1 MNSSLSGE
9 IHEARLVPTFSLSGE
24 TSAVECQV
32 QALPPTS
39 LSGETLMVCETLP
52 LPRQICENVFDFI
65 AQWRDILED
74 FSVQTSEFSLEFPAV
89 NYLCDKRN

>member
-1 MNSSLSGE
+1 
-9 IHEARLVPTFSLSGE
+9 
-24 TSAVECQV
+24 
-32 QALPPTS
+32 
-39 LSGETLMVCETLP
+39 MVCETLP

>member
-1 MNSSLSGE
+1 MKLNEASLS
-9 IHEARLVPTFSLSGE
+9 
-24 TSAVECQV
+24 
-32 QALPPTS
+32 
-39 LSGETLMVCETLP
+39 
-52 LPRQICENVFDFI
+52 FDFI